1 MAEEAARARHGGVN
15 MKKRIILGL
24 LATVLAFGSGL
35 AAQDLTVADIL
46 AKSIE
51 AQGGRATMAAIK
63 DTTTSG
69 TMELIQQGMSAAL
82 TIYQKEPNKMR
93 TDIDIMGMI
102 ITTAFDGEKGWMVN
116 PQTGA
121 AEEMNEKQSRAQR
134 NQAMGYEAV
143 LNPEKCGITYVLKGK
158 ETVGDKECYV
168 LEQTFQDG
176 TQATE
181 YINATTFLTE
191 KSRAKSDET
200 GTEIIV
206 ETVMSDYKNVEGLMI
221 PQTMTIYQGGAE
233 FARISVG
240 KVAFN
245 TGLQDA
251 FFKMQ

>member
-1 MAEEAARARHGGVN
+1 

-24 LATVLAFGSGL
+24 LATFVVFGSGL
-35 AAQDLTVADIL
+35 PAQDLTVADVL

-69 TMELIQQGMSAAL
+69 TMELIQMGMSAAL

-93 TDIDIMGMI
+93 MDIDIMGMI

-116 PQTGA
+116 PQTGV
-121 AEEMNEKQSRAQR
+121 AEAMNDKQSRAQQL
-134 NQAMGYEAV
+134 QAMGYEAA
-143 LNPEKCGITYVLKGK
+143 LNPEKFGITYVLKGK

-168 LEQTFQDG
+168 LEQTFKDW
-176 TQATE
+176 TQATV
-181 YINATTFLTE
+181 YVNAATFLTE
-191 KSRAKSDET
+191 KTWSKSDET
-200 GTEIIV
+200 GTEVIV
-206 ETVMSDYKNVEGLMI
+206 ETVMSDYKNIEGLMV
-221 PQTMTIYQGGAE
+221 PHSLTIFQGGAE
-233 FARISVG
+233 FGRISIG

-245 TGLQDA
+245 TGLEDA